1 MSNTPN
7 DIIIH
12 PVILCGGSG
21 TRLWPVSRK
30 AAPKPFLPLL
40 GTETLFEQALRR
52 VAGDDRFAP
61 PMVVAGADHG
71 DLIMAQ
77 LGDTPGARLVIEPA
91 AKNTAPAIA
100 LAAALLP
107 EDTVMLVCP
116 SDHHI
121 ADSAAFRA
129 AALAAAELA
138 RQDYLDTFGDAA
150 DRPETGYGYIRSSQ
164 DALLPEG
171 VARVAQFVEKPDE
184 KRAAEF
190 VKAGG
195 YFWNSG
201 MFLFRASRFLEE
213 LKKHDPDIYDNCMLT
228 LERSEQDVDTVMI
241 DEATFAC
248 CPDNSIDYS
257 VMEKTQRA
265 CVVPLTAGWSDV
277 GCWSSLWEV
286 NEKDANGNVSKGD
299 VVIQDSK
306 NCMIHGNGK
315 LVSVIGLENIVV
327 VETKDAMMIAHKDKV
342 QGVKQMV
349 NTLNEQGRSETQ
361 NHCEVYRPWGS
372 YDSVDMGGRFQVKH
386 ITVKPGASLSLQMH
400 HHRAEHWIVVS
411 GTAEVTCDEN
421 VFLLCE
427 NQSTY
432 IPIASVHRLRNP
444 GKIPLEIIEV
454 QSGSS
459 QGEDDIVRV
468 EVNGCTRNDADCL
481 RFDRQSQFGDGL
493 AAQIPAL
500 LLSATVSPSRYSRSR
515 FCKAAVKS

>member
-1 MSNTPN
+1 M
-7 DIIIH
+7 I
-12 PVILCGGSG
+12 PVILSGGSG
-21 TRLWPVSRK
+21 SRLWPLSRK
-30 AAPKPFLPLL
+30 QFPKQFLALT
-40 GTETLFEQALRR
+40 GEHTLFQQTLERLVLEGMDTPIVVCNKEHRFIVNEQLSARNLDTQRILMEPFGRNTSPAVALTAMMLVNEGRDELML
-52 VAGDDRFAP
+52 VLP
-61 PMVVAGADHG
+61 ADHVLE
-71 DLIMAQ
+71 DQKALQ
-77 LGDTPGARLVIEPA
+77 R
-91 AKNTAPAIA
+91 A
-100 LAAALLP
+100 LALA
-107 EDTVMLVCP
+107 TV
-116 SDHHI
+116 
-121 ADSAAFRA
+121 
-129 AALAAAELA
+129 AAERGEMVL
-138 RQDYLDTFGDAA
+138 FGVPATK
-150 DRPETGYGYIRSSQ
+150 PETGYGYIKSTN

-171 VARVAQFVEKPDE
+171 VSRVSHFVEKPDV
-184 KRAAEF
+184 KRATEF
-190 VKAGG
+190 VQSGG

-213 LKKHDPDIYDNCMLT
+213 LKKHDPDIYDTCVLT
-228 LERSEQDVDTVMI
+228 LERSAHDADTVDI
-241 DEATFAC
+241 DPATFAC

-286 NEKDANGNVSKGD
+286 NEKDANGNVTKGD

-327 VETKDAMMIAHKDKV
+327 VETKDAMMIVHKDKV

-372 YDSVDMGGRFQVKH
+372 YDSVDMGGRFQVKR
-386 ITVKPGASLSLQMH
+386 ISVKPGACLSLQMH

-421 VFLLCE
+421 VFLLTE

-444 GKIPLEIIEV
+444 GKISLEIIEV
-454 QSGSS
+454 QSGSYL
-459 QGEDDIVRV
+459 GEDDI
-468 EVNGCTRNDADCL
+468 E
-481 RFDRQSQFGDGL
+481 RFEDIYGRSTPIERGVSVKTI
-493 AAQIPAL
+493 AQ
-500 LLSATVSPSRYSRSR
+500 
-515 FCKAAVKS
+515 